1 MSAVKNPQHM
11 PTTLPLLQMTM
22 LQLDEELAFWTAEI
36 ASDERWG
43 ISAEIAIE
51 MRLEVEAE
59 IVRRHAAERRNAPF
73 IVDDPGVR
81 PSTIAIT
88 GSGRARLEYLPTR
101 FTIAFAVVVS
111 IIGMCAAAA
120 FAGQRVMEIENRYAQ
135 EVV

>member
-11 PTTLPLLQMTM
+11 PTTLPLSQMTM

-43 ISAEIAIE
+43 LSAEISIE

-59 IVRRHAAERRNAPF
+59 ILRRHAAERRNVPF

-81 PSTIAIT
+81 PTTIAIT
-88 GSGRARLEYLPTR
+88 GSAHARLVRLPSR
-101 FTIAFAVVVS
+101 FIIAFAVVISV
-111 IIGMCAAAA
+111 IGMCAAAA
-120 FAGQRVMEIENRYAQ
+120 LAGQRVIEIETRYAQ
-135 EVV
+135 EIV

>member
-11 PTTLPLLQMTM
+11 PTTLPLSQMTM

-81 PSTIAIT
+81 PSEIAIT
-88 GSGRARLEYLPTR
+88 GSAHARLDRLPSR
-101 FTIAFAVVVS
+101 FIIAFAVVISV
-111 IIGMCAAAA
+111 IGMCAAAA
-120 FAGQRVMEIENRYAQ
+120 LAGQRVMEIETRYAQ

>member
-11 PTTLPLLQMTM
+11 PDTLPLSQMTM

-59 IVRRHAAERRNAPF
+59 MVRRHAAERRNVPF

-81 PSTIAIT
+81 PTTIAIT
-88 GSGRARLEYLPTR
+88 GSAHARLDRLPAR
-101 FTIAFAVVVS
+101 FIIAFAVVISV
-111 IIGMCAAAA
+111 IGICAAAA
-120 FAGQRVMEIENRYAQ
+120 LAGQRVMEIETRYAQ

>member
-1 MSAVKNPQHM
+1 MSAVKTSQHM
-11 PTTLPLLQMTM
+11 STTLPLSQMTM
-22 LQLDEELAFWTAEI
+22 PQLDQELAFWTAEI

-43 ISAEIAIE
+43 ISAEITIE

-59 IVRRHAAERRNAPF
+59 MVRRHTAERRNVPF

-101 FTIAFAVVVS
+101 LTIAFAVVIS

-120 FAGQRVMEIENRYAQ
+120 LAGQRVVEFETRYAQ
-135 EVV
+135 EAV